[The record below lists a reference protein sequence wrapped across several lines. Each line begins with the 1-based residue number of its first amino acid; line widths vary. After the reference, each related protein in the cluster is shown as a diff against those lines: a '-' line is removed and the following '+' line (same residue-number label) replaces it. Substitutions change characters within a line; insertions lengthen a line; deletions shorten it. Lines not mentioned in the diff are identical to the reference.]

1 MYDSIF
7 IKLFEKANLM
17 YIDRK
22 LISGSLNGSGH
33 GAWKL
38 IGKGNNGNLSRTV
51 NVVYLDYS
59 GKSGLFTLFDH

>member
-1 MYDSIF
+1 
-7 IKLFEKANLM
+7 M